1 MSRRSLSL
9 LVLTAVVV
17 LAACSKSSPSPNAG
31 STTSASTSTATLPL
45 ACSLLTQAEAA
56 QVLGD
61 GAMLK
66 QNPKGN
72 ECALETDSKAVLGSV
87 TIAVRET
94 KDWDATKAMMMKSD
108 KSAKQLTGIGEDAF
122 SVMNGVSILAKK
134 GGVTIQVTSMINHAP
149 MKGDQATLFVAQRAA
164 SRL

>member
-9 LVLTAVVV
+9 LVL
-17 LAACSKSSPSPNAG
+17 AASVILGGCSQSSPAPSAG
-31 STTSASTSTATLPL
+31 ATTSASTSVTLPL

-56 QVLGD
+56 QVLGE

-94 KDWDATKAMMMKSD
+94 KDWDATKAMMMKAD

-149 MKGDQATLFVAQRAA
+149 MKGDQATLFVAQKAA